1 MRLSHIFERLLL
13 QEILKMG
20 KSRTGR
26 PAKLGDE
33 EALKCVF
40 KVLRTGMQWRE
51 VDASV
56 SFVTVFRRF
65 QAWSKN
71 NVFQNA
77 YKRTIEVYRKLIP
90 SKYYCIDS
98 SYVKNKYG
106 QQCGAHP
113 TLKRM
118 VKKRREDGSVEVK
131 EKEIRGLR
139 VCQNECCKLFMNR
152 DKMGSINIATNFER
166 LTAGKPPIRH
176 LSKEEEELNQLQ
188 CSLCSE
194 K

>member
-1 MRLSHIFERLLL
+1 MALTYRNDVGCMWLNAITKQSLRMDICVVGNGPLKVRYKTHSLFMLRMRLSHIFERLLL
-13 QEILKMG
+13 KEILKMG

-26 PAKLGDE
+26 PAKLGDK

-65 QAWSKN
+65 QTWSKN

-90 SKYYCIDS
+90 SKYYFRFFLCQMGNNVSERI
-98 SYVKNKYG
+98 
-106 QQCGAHP
+106 
-113 TLKRM
+113 TLT
-118 VKKRREDGSVEVK
+118 EE
-131 EKEIRGLR
+131 
-139 VCQNECCKLFMNR
+139 
-152 DKMGSINIATNFER
+152 
-166 LTAGKPPIRH
+166 GKP
-176 LSKEEEELNQLQ
+176 
-188 CSLCSE
+188 
-194 K
+194 

>member
-1 MRLSHIFERLLL
+1 MWLNVITKQSLKVRYKTHSLIMLRMRLSHIFERLLL

-40 KVLRTGMQWRE
+40 QVLRTGMQWRE

-90 SKYYCIDS
+90 SKYYC
-98 SYVKNKYG
+98 
-106 QQCGAHP
+106 P
-113 TLKRM
+113 TE
-118 VKKRREDGSVEVK
+118 KKW
-131 EKEIRGLR
+131 
-139 VCQNECCKLFMNR
+139 
-152 DKMGSINIATNFER
+152 R
-166 LTAGKPPIRH
+166 LIPI
-176 LSKEEEELNQLQ
+176 K
-188 CSLCSE
+188 
-194 K
+194 

>member
-1 MRLSHIFERLLL
+1 MWLNAITKQSLKVRYKTHSLFMLRMRLSHIFERLL
-13 QEILKMG
+13 LKMG

-26 PAKLGDE
+26 PAKLGNE

-65 QAWSKN
+65 QTWSKN

-90 SKYYCIDS
+90 SKYYSIDS
-98 SYVKNKYG
+98 SYVKWATT
-106 QQCGAHP
+106 C
-113 TLKRM
+113 R
-118 VKKRREDGSVEVK
+118 K
-131 EKEIRGLR
+131 E
-139 VCQNECCKLFMNR
+139 
-152 DKMGSINIATNFER
+152 S
-166 LTAGKPPIRH
+166 H
-176 LSKEEEELNQLQ
+176 
-188 CSLCSE
+188 
-194 K
+194 

>member
-51 VDASV
+51 IDASV

-77 YKRTIEVYRKLIP
+77 YIIVYTI
-90 SKYYCIDS
+90 
-98 SYVKNKYG
+98 
-106 QQCGAHP
+106 
-113 TLKRM
+113 T
-118 VKKRREDGSVEVK
+118 
-131 EKEIRGLR
+131 
-139 VCQNECCKLFMNR
+139 KLFRN
-152 DKMGSINIATNFER
+152 
-166 LTAGKPPIRH
+166 
-176 LSKEEEELNQLQ
+176 
-188 CSLCSE
+188 
-194 K
+194 